1 MVKVNFSEC
10 EYLVESNIKLVI
22 KIANRFSVSA
32 FDREDLIQAGLYG
45 LYKAARR
52 YDVSKG
58 NKFSTYAVYYI
69 IGAMKDELKKFSLL
83 KNKEEVILKE
93 DLNDVKSNYLNLERF
108 DFTDIEKEI
117 LMLRLSYGYTQIEI
131 AKELN
136 ISQSTV
142 CRIFKNLK
150 NKILS
155 NKNSI

>member
-1 MVKVNFSEC
+1 MIKVNTSQC
-10 EYLVESNIKLVI
+10 EFLVESNIKLVI
-22 KIANRFSVSA
+22 KIASRFSVSA

-83 KNKEEVILKE
+83 KNKEELILKE
-93 DLNDVKSNYLNLERF
+93 DLNEIKSNYLNLDRF
-108 DFTDIEKEI
+108 DFTEIEKQI
-117 LMLRLSYGYTQIEI
+117 LMLRLSYGYTQKEI
-131 AKELN
+131 ALQLKL
-136 ISQSTV
+136 SQSTV
-142 CRIFKNLK
+142 SRMFKTLK
-150 NKILS
+150 NKIQI